1 MNMLIMSIFLL
12 LLEYILISYFLFTE
26 IGVIIT

>member
-12 LLEYILISYFLFTE
+12 LLEYILIYYFLFTE